1 MSNNKQSTTNNKPH
15 GFCET
20 PEEKCTMNYCDEN
33 GCINRKRNPVGDGDP
48 IDTSNNKQS
57 SVDKEFVPYEEA
69 LVLKELGFDEPCF
82 SKWLSSLQSNW
93 KEYELILEMGMNE
106 EFENNRNSYLLE
118 GACSAPT
125 FSQAFRWF
133 REKYSLIGFVS
144 TGFCPFPDEPK
155 SKSGYRGFIKGIDER
170 SLSSCNVF
178 FRELETY
185 CYKTYEEAE
194 LACLRKL
201 IEIRKRGGN
210 NEQQ

>member
-133 REKYSLIGFVS
+133 REKYGLYYFEDHRCNSKTDISSITYWMGIKKLKLA
-144 TGFCPFPDEPK
+144 PFGSEVLV
-155 SKSGYRGFIKGIDER
+155 GII
-170 SLSSCNVF
+170 
-178 FRELETY
+178 ELG
-185 CYKTYEEAE
+185 CYNTYEEAE

-201 IEIRKRGGN
+201 IEIVKQGGN
-210 NEQQ
+210 NEQTK